1 MRQFLVVAA
10 ALYCTALWTGPAR
23 AWGHSS
29 CCCIPCPVVEE
40 KKPALKRYLRVEQ
53 SEKELIVTEE
63 KKVPCEVVTH
73 HKCTVLVNETVI
85 DPCTGCAKT
94 VCRPVEQ
101 IREERCVVER
111 IVEEKKKIK
120 VNLIKLVP
128 FEAEEVEKPKPPAP
142 CPPPCPH

>member
-1 MRQFLVVAA
+1 LVVAA
-10 ALYCTALWTGPAR
+10 ALYCTALCTNPAQ
-23 AWGHSS
+23 AWHQAA
-29 CCCIPCPVVEE
+29 CCCAPCPVCEE
-40 KKPALKRYLRVEQ
+40 KKPAPKRYLRVEQ

-101 IREERCVVER
+101 VREERCIVER
-111 IVEEKKKIK
+111 IVEEKKKIR

-128 FEAEEVEKPKPPAP
+128 FEAEEVTPPKPPVP
-142 CPPPCPH
+142 CPPLCQH